1 MSQSY
6 KYLHIDSKLRDR
18 GSSHSYS
25 IKIEPALRELKSA
38 RLVALNLPVT
48 NFNVNETNNIIY
60 IFDGVDTHE
69 AIVTPGVYDIV
80 SILSAIKTAIEA
92 TPYTGTITATFDD
105 TTLRL
110 TITGTVNFS
119 LAFDSTTNSM
129 AHILGFGN
137 TITTLG
143 LTHTSLYSIN
153 LSVPP
158 CVFIRINEFPVMC
171 KSTTGI
177 SGTFPVYLNT
187 ISGEIN
193 FHFDK
198 THFNNESQG
207 TLSNINMMNVSLVD
221 PRDGSEFSIQGNDW
235 TMLLEL
241 N

>member
-6 KYLHIDSKLRDR
+6 KYLHIDSKLRDI

-25 IKIEPALRELKSA
+25 VKIQPALRELKSA

-60 IFDGVDTHE
+60 VSDGGDIFPAT
-69 AIVTPGVYDIV
+69 ITPGVYDIV
-80 SILSAIKTAIEA
+80 TILPAIKTAIEL
-92 TPYTGTITATFDD
+92 TGIGGTIAATFSDL
-105 TTLRL
+105 TLKL

-119 LAFDSTTNSM
+119 LNFSDITNSM
-129 AHILGFGN
+129 AHLLGFPN
-137 TITTLG
+137 VDTSLA
-143 LTHTSLYSIN
+143 LSHTGLYSIN
-153 LSVPP
+153 LSIPP

-177 SGTFPVYLNT
+177 SGTFPIYLNV

-207 TLSNINMMNVSLVD
+207 TISNINMMNVSLID